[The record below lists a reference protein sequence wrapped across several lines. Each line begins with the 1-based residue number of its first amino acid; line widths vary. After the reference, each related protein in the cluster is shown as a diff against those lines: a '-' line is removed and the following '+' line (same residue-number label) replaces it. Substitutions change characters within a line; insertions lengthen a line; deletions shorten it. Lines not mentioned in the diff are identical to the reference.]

1 MFVLV
6 EREDSLVIPA
16 QYLLH
21 DYIDVLNNILSNK
34 YAGKVPP
41 RCPQPQVI
49 MMGRYCWARGC
60 ASGSTISLAWG
71 MRMYILGRANP
82 PSRSTWAFTDSFPCR
97 CS

>member
-34 YAGKVPP
+34 YAGKVP
-41 RCPQPQVI
+41 
-49 MMGRYCWARGC
+49 
-60 ASGSTISLAWG
+60 
-71 MRMYILGRANP
+71 RAACNLK
-82 PSRSTWAFTDSFPCR
+82 
-97 CS
+97 